1 MKGVNRGDAE
11 MAKAA
16 AEAAA
21 AAGVTLD
28 TLDAIQLDALR
39 EVGNIG
45 AGTAAASLSSMTGQ
59 PVAMGVP
66 SVKIMPIERVPEEVG
81 GDESIVVAVYLQVIG
96 DAPGHIVF
104 ILQADTARELC
115 DTLMGGMDAG
125 RPGPTGFSDMQISA
139 LQEIGNIMTGS
150 YLRALADLT
159 RLHLEPMPPALGIDM
174 AAALISSVVAEVART
189 VDLALIIETQ
199 FEDDATP
206 SIGYFAFI
214 PEPEALGVV
223 LKGLG
228 LIA

>member
-1 MKGVNRGDAE
+1 MSEMNEANDQTAATAAISLDA
-11 MAKAA
+11 
-16 AEAAA
+16 
-21 AAGVTLD
+21 
-28 TLDAIQLDALR
+28 LDAIQLDALR

-45 AGTAAASLSSMTGQ
+45 AGTAAASLSAMTGER
-59 PVAMGVP
+59 VAMGVP
-66 SVKIMPIERVPEEVG
+66 SVKIIPIERVPDQVG
-81 GDESIVVAVYLQVIG
+81 GDEALVVAVYLQVIG

-104 ILQADTARELC
+104 ILQADMARELC
-115 DTLMGGMDAG
+115 DTLMGGMDPG
-125 RPGPTGFSDMQISA
+125 EPGPTGFSEMQISA

-199 FEDDATP
+199 FEDEETP

-214 PEPEALGVV
+214 PEPDSLGVV